1 MDIKDLSL
9 RKADIAEGEVATAP
23 SSENNTRKIQ
33 RTDILIYFCLLMMEE
48 NFGQDQES
56 TLNYKTCPRGCLQT
70 IREQLMSRGIL
81 EKLYFK
87 I

>member
-33 RTDILIYFCLLMMEE
+33 CTDILLFINDGGELWTRLGKYIKLQNVSQKMFANYQRITCYF
-48 NFGQDQES
+48 
-56 TLNYKTCPRGCLQT
+56 
-70 IREQLMSRGIL
+70 
-81 EKLYFK
+81 
-87 I
+87 